1 MIESRH
7 GRRRVVLGCLAIV
20 ALAGC
25 ATMEEKK
32 MTTAEAIT
40 ARQELM
46 KAQAATMRTIQE
58 KVKGG
63 QIQAIAPDA
72 EALAKSATKIN
83 PLFPPGSLDP
93 NTSRAKP
100 EIWQKFAEF
109 EGYSRALEAKAN
121 QLAVTARTGDVQ
133 TTTAAVGDL
142 GKTTCG
148 ACHNAFR
155 GPEIKK

>member
-1 MIESRH
+1 
-7 GRRRVVLGCLAIV
+7 
-20 ALAGC
+20 
-25 ATMEEKK
+25 MEEKK
-32 MTTAEAIT
+32 MTTAEAI
-40 ARQELM
+40 AQRQELM
-46 KAQAATMRTIQE
+46 KSQAALMRTIQE

-83 PLFPPGSLDP
+83 ALFPAGSLDS

-100 EIWQKFAEF
+100 DIWQKWPEF

-121 QLAVTARTGDVQ
+121 QLADTARTGSAPA
-133 TTTAAVGDL
+133 TTAAVGEL

-155 GPEIKK
+155 GPELKK